1 MVENPR
7 VSHVQLADIT
17 KKSKEA
23 IRINVI
29 LKQIGVNYDV
39 ATSIMDANL

>member
-23 IRINVI
+23 IRINII
-29 LKQIGVNYDV
+29 LKQSVL
-39 ATSIMDANL
+39 IMMWQHQL